1 MKVRISSL
9 CKWTIYFLFLF
20 DLNIFML
27 QKISTGDRMLYT
39 VAISAIWTGY
49 IFLRPKSDM
58 YIQSTRWIKRYAA
71 IVFLMLIVHYIY
83 ASTVNEVTKGVF
95 LASSYYY
102 LIIIFAFPLVYM
114 FDNDDGT
121 YKFWKTLNIITF
133 IWEMVLIFQA
143 VLYNASG
150 RIILPFLVG
159 RNIALRN
166 GMMRLEMRSMAHV
179 MIIYNFDK
187 FYNQRDKGRLKYLL
201 LTLLGLFTMFYV
213 EQTRGYY
220 IAVVLSLAALLL
232 CYNRESKK
240 FLITSVLVILAVFV
254 LWKTNAIAVLYNS
267 LFSTTGEDATA
278 IVRLRGIEIINE
290 RLKNNLLWG
299 FGFQKT
305 GDWFNYGGVVTYFN
319 DNGFIGLM
327 GQIGIWAVL
336 IFGYMVV
343 RFGYIIIDLFRRKSY
358 STATLL
364 LGLYVYLIGTAPSL
378 ICYWNTTCMLCP
390 VLWAVFEYEHTK
402 IMYCVGMEDI

>member
-39 VAISAIWTGY
+39 VAISAIWSGY

-58 YIQSTRWIKRYAA
+58 YVQSTRWIKRYATL
-71 IVFLMLIVHYIY
+71 VFLMLIVHYIY
-83 ASTVNEVTKGVF
+83 ASTVNGVTKGVF
-95 LASSYYY
+95 LTSSYYY
-102 LIIIFAFPLVYM
+102 LIILFAFPLVYM
-114 FDNDDGT
+114 FDNGDGT
-121 YKFWKTLNIITF
+121 DKFWKTLNIVTF
-133 IWEMVLIFQA
+133 LWEIVLIFQS

-150 RIILPFLVG
+150 RIVLPFLMD

-187 FYNQRDKGRLKYLL
+187 FYNQGDKGRLKYLL
-201 LTLLGLFTMFYV
+201 LTLVGLFTMVYV

-254 LWKTNAIAVLYNS
+254 LWKTNAIAALYNS
-267 LFSTTGEDATA
+267 LFSTGEDATA

-290 RLKNNLLWG
+290 QLKNNLLWG

-343 RFGYIIIDLFRRKSY
+343 RFGYIIIDLFRKKSY
-358 STATLL
+358 STVTLL

-402 IMYCVGMEDI
+402 VMNWIGMEDI